1 MKTGDTHRRV
11 LLDQYFQPFPDLDWM
26 NEVFAE
32 YDLSNDTDDLISN
45 GIKKGS
51 DLGILMHEP
60 SLLKDL
66 SMTLIAKAKLR
77 MLLND
82 LSETCNAHP
91 EKDATM
97 AATLDDVPGMASV
110 SDI

>member
-32 YDLSNDTDDLISN
+32 YDLSDDTNAFISH

-51 DLGILMHEP
+51 DWEF
-60 SLLKDL
+60 SC
-66 SMTLIAKAKLR
+66 TNFLR
-77 MLLND
+77 I
-82 LSETCNAHP
+82 
-91 EKDATM
+91 
-97 AATLDDVPGMASV
+97 SV
-110 SDI
+110 